1 MLRPDATLAQSS
13 IDLQEALSR
22 WHELPL
28 LPANATASP
37 KNQGAESN
45 AVRSIRREKVVM
57 KSENFAYIIRSVAL
71 LAVLVLVS
79 PRSAQAGRLG
89 LDLIAL
95 FPKDLGDFAYV
106 NLKEA
111 RNEKWF
117 AALQTQLLPEQLLQ
131 IRNFLLSARIDPDQR
146 VNELAWGFI
155 PASTFPAGAGSFAP
169 VGEQIVGLALGQYD
183 PDSSEAY
190 LTQKKVNTF
199 RTHGCTLFA
208 LESSAGPNDLFLT
221 FLDSGTMAF
230 GHRVALEKMLE
241 VRSGMGGSLSENQE
255 LFPLIDEAN
264 GTGAFWAVLD
274 SAYSKLAMN
283 QLAPEVSQIARS
295 SKLLDRIRNLVL
307 RVNRDNGINGQFQMV
322 LRSTDDANLF
332 GELLQA
338 ALLYERYKNKAAFS
352 NALDRAQI
360 FPSGDRVTLRI
371 ALDENEVSSLMN
383 DQSLVNR

>member
-1 MLRPDATLAQSS
+1 
-13 IDLQEALSR
+13 
-22 WHELPL
+22 
-28 LPANATASP
+28 
-37 KNQGAESN
+37 
-45 AVRSIRREKVVM
+45 M
-57 KSENFAYIIRSVAL
+57 KRENFVYMIRSVAL
-71 LAVLVLVS
+71 IAALVLVA

-117 AALQTQLLPEQLLQ
+117 TALQTQLLPEQLLQ
-131 IRNFLLSARIDPDQR
+131 IRKFLMSARIDPDQQ
-146 VNELAWGFI
+146 VNEVAWGFI
-155 PASTFPAGAGSFAP
+155 PASVYPASGAGSSAMAP

-183 PDSSEAY
+183 PNSSEAY
-190 LTQKKVNTF
+190 FTQKKIITF

-208 LESSAGPNDLFLT
+208 LQSSAGPNDLFLT
-221 FLDSGTMAF
+221 FLDSNTMAF

-241 VRSGMGGSLSENQE
+241 VRSGMGGSLVENQE

-274 SAYSKLAMN
+274 SAYSKLAVN
-283 QLAPEVSQIARS
+283 QLAPEVSQIAQS
-295 SKLLDRIRNLVL
+295 SKLLSRVRNLVL
-307 RVNRDNGINGQFQMV
+307 RVNADNGMSGQFQMV

-332 GELLQA
+332 GQLLQA
-338 ALLYERYKNKAAFS
+338 ALLFERYQTSKNNAAFS
-352 NALDRAQI
+352 NALDHAQV

-371 ALDENEVSSLMN
+371 ALDEEEVSSLVN
-383 DQSLVNR
+383 DQSLANR